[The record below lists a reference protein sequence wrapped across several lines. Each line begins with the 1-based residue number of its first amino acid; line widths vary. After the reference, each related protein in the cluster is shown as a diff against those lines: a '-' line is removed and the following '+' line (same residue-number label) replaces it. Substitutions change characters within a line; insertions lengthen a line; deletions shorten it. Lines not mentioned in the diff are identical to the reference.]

1 MPHGLAGSQTQAM
14 QCEFSLTPGLYIVG
28 NGNARVKV
36 IVK

>member
-1 MPHGLAGSQTQAM
+1 VVASQKQAL

-28 NGNARVKV
+28 SGNARVKV